1 MRKNADKRSVK
12 RRVAEAAVFLI
23 LLCVA
28 AVFVKSKYEV
38 WHAQQPYP
46 AALSALQEL
55 EQTIPEA
62 GFTEDQLDIDG
73 FPKSNGN
80 GYVFRVRD
88 EAGNAVAEIE
98 LDAVGY
104 DIFRK
109 PLCAVTE
116 VRGKVTAEILGS
128 DESSFSVDDRGYSHT
143 WAEPE
148 KQIFP
153 GRVSSAGIAGLF
165 TDLQILPGDGYALVK
180 AQENRLFLTV
190 PGTGEETDAIRA
202 AVSEALVRDYAGEN
216 ESVTSLEM
224 TQPLF
229 LEEDEAVVFARCQ
242 HGSPDNR
249 SEGLTGY
256 YVRRSSGGTWNVRGE
271 AQDEYSLLEYTEAEV
286 FEIPEYAEPPKMTA
300 KDHPYYIMVNRQMNT
315 VTVFAKDE
323 DGAFTVPY
331 KAMIC
336 STGREG
342 HETPL
347 GNFSV
352 QRFKAEWCYMIDGSY
367 GQYATGFRDGGY
379 LFHSVCYTAK
389 DRATMMRDEY
399 NMLGGFASAGCVR
412 LQTADA
418 KWIFDNCE
426 VGTGVTVYD
435 GEEAGPFGK
444 PEKAVPEITDENDN
458 GWDPTDPDPNN
469 PWYRG
474 N

>member
-1 MRKNADKRSVK
+1 MRKNADKRSIK
-12 RRVAEAAVFLI
+12 RRVAETAVFLV
-23 LLCVA
+23 LLCIA
-28 AVFVKSKYEV
+28 AIFAKGKYEI

-46 AALSALQEL
+46 VALRALQEL
-55 EQTIPEA
+55 KQTIPEA
-62 GFTEDQLDIDG
+62 GFTDDQLDADG
-73 FPKSNGN
+73 FPKSGGN

-98 LDAVGY
+98 LDTVGY
-104 DIFRK
+104 DILRK
-109 PLCAVTE
+109 PLCAFTE
-116 VRGKVTAEILGS
+116 ARGKVTAEILGS
-128 DESSFSVDDRGYSHT
+128 DESSFSVEDHGYNHT

-148 KQIFP
+148 KQLFP
-153 GRVSSAGIAGLF
+153 GKVSSASVAGLF
-165 TDLQILPGDGYALVK
+165 TDLQILPGDGYSLVK
-180 AQENRLFLTV
+180 VQEKRFFLTV
-190 PGTGEETDAIRA
+190 PGDDEETAMIRA
-202 AVSEALVRDYAGEN
+202 AVSEELVRDYAKED

-224 TQPLF
+224 TDPVF
-229 LEEDEAVVFARCQ
+229 LEKNQAVVFTRCQ
-242 HGSPDNR
+242 HGSPDSQ
-249 SEGLTGY
+249 SEGEAGY
-256 YVRRSSGGTWNVRGE
+256 YLRRSNNGAWNVRGE
-271 AQDEYSLLEYTEAEV
+271 AQDESSLLEYMEEDI

-315 VTVFAKDE
+315 VTIFAKDE
-323 DGAFTVPY
+323 SGNFTVPY

-389 DRATMMRDEY
+389 DRATLMRDEY

-435 GEEAGPFGK
+435 GPEAGALGK
-444 PEKAVPEITDENDN
+444 PERAVEEITEENDN

-469 PWYRG
+469 PWNSG